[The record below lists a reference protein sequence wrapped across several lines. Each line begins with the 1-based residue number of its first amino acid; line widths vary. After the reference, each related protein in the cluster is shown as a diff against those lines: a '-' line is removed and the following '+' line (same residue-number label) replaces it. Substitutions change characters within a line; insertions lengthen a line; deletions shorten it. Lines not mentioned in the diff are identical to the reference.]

1 MNDTPNAIEVE
12 QLVHKYRTADAVNGL
27 SLTVRA
33 GRCYGLF
40 GPNGAGKTTTI
51 RCLLS
56 LLRPTSGTV
65 RIFGMDPEKE
75 EVAVKSRVGYVPEVS
90 AFYPWMTARGV
101 LDYTASFYQTWSQ
114 EIELDLLKSLD
125 LDQKTKV
132 SAMSKGTKTKLSL
145 ICAIAPQPNLLLLDE
160 PTGGLDPIVRRELIQ
175 TVIGMYQDRDPE
187 NHTIFVATHMLH
199 EFEGLVDEF
208 TILNEGQELLTLK
221 TEEARTCYKK
231 IRMRF
236 EGNPPDFQEDGII
249 RVTRDGREMEILTS
263 DFSEQLMARLKSLSP
278 EDIQTENLPLEELFI
293 GVVQKGGKK

>member
-1 MNDTPNAIEVE
+1 MNEVPNAIEVE
-12 QLVHKYRTADAVNGL
+12 QLVHKYRTTDAVNGL

-90 AFYPWMTARGV
+90 AFYPWMTTRGV
-101 LDYTASFYQTWSQ
+101 LDYTASFYETWSQ
-114 EIELDLLKSLD
+114 DIELDLLKSLD

-160 PTGGLDPIVRRELIQ
+160 PTGGLDPIGAVDGVDTL
-175 TVIGMYQDRDPE
+175 P
-187 NHTIFVATHMLH
+187 FVQEQLPAAVVAFDHLDVVVPR
-199 EFEGLVDEF
+199 FGLVDGACGRF
-208 TILNEGQELLTLK
+208 DRLSASKDGQQDDERWHPHVQNQTARPA
-221 TEEARTCYKK
+221 TRQPGQREE
-231 IRMRF
+231 
-236 EGNPPDFQEDGII
+236 
-249 RVTRDGREMEILTS
+249 RE
-263 DFSEQLMARLKSLSP
+263 
-278 EDIQTENLPLEELFI
+278 EE
-293 GVVQKGGKK
+293 